1 MRTMRSIPSI
11 PSSRCPGK
19 LLRDERGVSM
29 IEVLIAAVILVIVM
43 FWLTTYYVE
52 GRKHLDY
59 EEHRRKATALGQAR
73 LDQARTW
80 PYDVLLGI
88 ANSTSSDT
96 TMTVD
101 GRDYMVKLV
110 VSPGPN
116 PHCSTVKA
124 VVQWDAT
131 LSYDSRNSFVRS
143 DTTTTIIGRS
153 L

>member
-1 MRTMRSIPSI
+1 MHSLLSARHSGT
-11 PSSRCPGK
+11 
-19 LLRDERGVSM
+19 LRDQRGISL
-29 IEVLIAAVILVIVM
+29 IEVLIAAVVLVIVM

-59 EEHRRKATALGQAR
+59 EEHRRKATALAQAR

-80 PYDVLLGI
+80 SYDALLAG
-88 ANSTSSDT
+88 ANSQASDT

-101 GRDYMVKLV
+101 GRDYTIKLM

-116 PHCSTVKA
+116 PHSSTVKA
-124 VVQWDAT
+124 VVEWEAT
-131 LSYDSRNSFVRS
+131 LSYDSRNPFVRT